1 MQLPFSLSDL
11 YFSHEFK
18 SIGVPVNLKKN
29 LKKKILTKDLFW
41 SLFYLWCHHLLN
53 GGYSITS
60 MSFLSFFP
68 GRKSRCLFF
77 ISCFLFCFMFV
88 CFFNC
93 LMLFFCCFSL
103 VFLFACFRLRKIL
116 CKYHLYLFLFY
127 IGKTDLFYKI
137 N

>member
-1 MQLPFSLSDL
+1 MHLPFSLDDL

-18 SIGVPVNLKKN
+18 SIGVPVN

-60 MSFLSFFP
+60 VILSSFLSFFP
-68 GRKSRCLFF
+68 WRKSRCLFF

-88 CFFNC
+88 CFLIVWCF
-93 LMLFFCCFSL
+93 FFCCLSL
-103 VFLFACFRLRKIL
+103 VFLFACFLLRKIL
-116 CKYHLYLFLFY
+116 CTYHLYLFLFY